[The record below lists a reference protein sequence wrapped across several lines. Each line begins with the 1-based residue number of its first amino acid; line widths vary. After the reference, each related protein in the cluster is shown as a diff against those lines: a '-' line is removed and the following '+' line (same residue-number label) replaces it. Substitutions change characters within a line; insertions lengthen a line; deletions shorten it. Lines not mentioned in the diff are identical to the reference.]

1 MDWQTPEDTV
11 PSRIV
16 TDADLRSL
24 LGRPPATG
32 AWRDGDPPAGRRFAN
47 LGPLD
52 LEFGGHLPHVR
63 LAFETW
69 GELSPA
75 RDNAV
80 LITHALTGDSHARGE
95 AGPGQPTAGWWDRII
110 GPGLAVDTD
119 RWFVVVPN
127 MLGGCQG
134 STGPAS
140 FAPDG
145 REWGARF
152 PSVSVRDQVT
162 AQALLADSLGIDG
175 WAAVIGG
182 SMGGM
187 HALEWAVGLPDRVER
202 VAILASP
209 PVTTA
214 DQIAL
219 NAVQLEAI
227 RMDPAWNGGRYYDA
241 GDGGGPHRGLALARR
256 MALLQYRSPTELN
269 DRFGRRWQSEIDPL
283 ADGGRFAISSYLD
296 FHGNKF
302 TRRFDAN
309 SYITLV
315 EAMNSHDI
323 ARGRGTVEDALARVT
338 ARALVVGIDSDRL
351 FPVEGQRRIAAGIR
365 TNIDGDEPT
374 VISSEFGHDGFLIEF
389 DVLTDHLDRIFA
401 A

>member
-1 MDWQTPEDTV
+1 MDWQTPEDTI

-32 AWRDGDPPAGRRFAN
+32 AWRDGDPVAGRRFAD

-52 LEFGGHLPHVR
+52 LEFGGRLPHVR
-63 LAFETW
+63 LAYETW
-69 GELSPA
+69 GELSPE

-80 LITHALTGDSHARGE
+80 LITHALTGDSHARGD
-95 AGPGQPTAGWWDRII
+95 AGPGQPTAGWWDRIV

-152 PSVSVRDQVT
+152 PSVSVRDQVD
-162 AQALLADSLGIDG
+162 AQALLADALGVDR

-187 HALEWAVGLPDRVER
+187 HALEWAVGRPERLER

-219 NAVQLEAI
+219 NSVQLEAI
-227 RMDPAWNGGRYYDA
+227 RMDPAWNGGSYYDA

-269 DRFGRRWQSEIDPL
+269 DRFGRRWQSGIDPL
-283 ADGGRFAISSYLD
+283 AEGGRFAISSYLD

-315 EAMNSHDI
+315 DAMNSHDI
-323 ARGRGTVEDALARVT
+323 ARGRGSVADALSRVT

-351 FPVEGQRRIAAGIR
+351 FPVEGQREIAAGIR

-374 VISSEFGHDGFLIEF
+374 VISSDFGHDGFLIEF
-389 DVLTDHLDRIFA
+389 DVLTEHLARIFSV
-401 A
+401 

>member
-32 AWRDGDPPAGRRFAN
+32 AWRDGDPPANRRFAN

-63 LAFETW
+63 LAYETW
-69 GELSPA
+69 GELSPTG
-75 RDNAV
+75 DNAV
-80 LITHALTGDSHARGE
+80 LITHALTGDSHACGL
-95 AGPGQPTAGWWDRII
+95 AGPGQPTAGWWDQII

-162 AQALLADSLGIDG
+162 AQALLADALGVG
-175 WAAVIGG
+175 SWAAVIGG

-187 HALEWAVGLPDRVER
+187 HALEWAVGRPDRVER
-202 VAILASP
+202 VAVLASP

-219 NAVQLEAI
+219 NSVQLEAI

-269 DRFGRRWQSEIDPL
+269 DRFGRRWQSGIDPL

-315 EAMNSHDI
+315 DAMNSHDI
-323 ARGRGTVEDALARVT
+323 GRGRGSVEEALARVT
-338 ARALVVGIDSDRL
+338 ARALIVGIDSDRL

-389 DVLTDHLDRIFA
+389 DVLSRHLDRIFA